1 MTDAHGALVVLD
13 AAGQT
18 LERCAALSEWLCWAD
33 VDNPDLLPVVQA
45 GAEAVGALY
54 GLLRPAETEAGDL
67 WTPDGR
73 TQLDPLLILEGDAR
87 ADLAAAVEAGTV
99 LAAEHGSN
107 GPRSFLA
114 YLARCQVAS
123 DAEDG
128 RVLAT
133 VPRSYG
139 VPVRLTDREWIAY
152 RRYVHAVLT
161 DPLDRFAATGLDA
174 EVPDRPWRPQ
184 RRGDAPS
191 HRPAT
196 GPLPAQGQWVD
207 HAARRARRPRP

>member
-1 MTDAHGALVVLD
+1 MSDPHEALVVLD
-13 AAGQT
+13 ATGQT

-33 VDNPDLLPVVQA
+33 VDDPDLVPVVQA
-45 GAEAVGALY
+45 GAYAVGALY
-54 GLLRPAETEAGDL
+54 GRLRRAKTEASDL

-73 TQLDPLLILEGDAR
+73 RQLDPLLILEGDAR

-99 LAAEHGSN
+99 LAGEHGPD

-114 YLARCQVAS
+114 HLARCQVAS

-139 VPVRLTDREWIAY
+139 VPVRLTDREWLAY
-152 RRYVHAVLT
+152 RHYVHAVLD
-161 DPLDRFAATGLDA
+161 DPLDRFAATGLHA
-174 EVPDRPWRPQ
+174 EVPDRPWR
-184 RRGDAPS
+184 RRGDAPG

-196 GPLPAQGQWVD
+196 GPLPADGKSAD
-207 HAARRARRPRP
+207 HAARRARRQRP